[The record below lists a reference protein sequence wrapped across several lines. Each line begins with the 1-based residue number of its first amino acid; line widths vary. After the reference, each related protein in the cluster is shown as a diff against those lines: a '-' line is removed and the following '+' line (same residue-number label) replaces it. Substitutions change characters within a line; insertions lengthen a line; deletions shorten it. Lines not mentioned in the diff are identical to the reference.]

1 MKSRLQ
7 YENPATASPSDVGKF
22 CHTYCRP
29 IPLAVRTAP
38 TSSSTLSHE
47 SYGAGEYGPGY
58 HVYAHHTHTYNRPT
72 LGSMY
77 VDKLMQLQDKVSP
90 EEYTRASLH
99 MSKYNTQVEMFLA
112 YDDTQRVHLLR
123 KDMRNEESSLGDGLG
138 EGHGMLGQ
146 AGSGMLRISVGQNKL
161 AAKVAKKFK
170 ERSFGSGATSG
181 LTSVF
186 QLRAPAARAP
196 KPRTPKPQLH
206 LWVLERAGEKRA
218 AEEREA
224 ALGAAEERE
233 AALGAAEERE
243 AALEAAAEREA
254 ALEVEWERRA
264 EWDMEAEWE
273 RQ

>member
-1 MKSRLQ
+1 M
-7 YENPATASPSDVGKF
+7 
-22 CHTYCRP
+22 
-29 IPLAVRTAP
+29 
-38 TSSSTLSHE
+38 LSHE

-72 LGSMY
+72 LIGSMY

-90 EEYTRASLH
+90 EEYTWASLH

-146 AGSGMLRISVGQNKL
+146 AGSGKLRILVGQNKL

-218 AEEREA
+218 AK
-224 ALGAAEERE
+224 
-233 AALGAAEERE
+233 ERE
-243 AALEAAAEREA
+243 AALEAAAGREA
-254 ALEVEWERRA
+254 ALEVEWERQA

>member
-1 MKSRLQ
+1 
-7 YENPATASPSDVGKF
+7 
-22 CHTYCRP
+22 
-29 IPLAVRTAP
+29 
-38 TSSSTLSHE
+38 
-47 SYGAGEYGPGY
+47 
-58 HVYAHHTHTYNRPT
+58 
-72 LGSMY
+72 
-77 VDKLMQLQDKVSP
+77 
-90 EEYTRASLH
+90 
-99 MSKYNTQVEMFLA
+99 MFLA

-123 KDMRNEESSLGDGLG
+123 KDMRNGKSCKYVSFLFLEARECDYGISIRLKLKGKLELASGLELVNAYPSLGFGAVEESSLGDGLG

-146 AGSGMLRISVGQNKL
+146 AGSGKLRISVGQNKL

-224 ALGAAEERE
+224 AL
-233 AALGAAEERE
+233 
-243 AALEAAAEREA
+243 EAAAEREA
-254 ALEVEWERRA
+254 ALEVEWERQA